1 MAKLLP
7 EAERWEDPI
16 VAEVRKAREKLF
28 AAAGYDL
35 EELCR
40 RLNEQQQREGRGT
53 ATRPPRMPKRER
65 ATTVP
70 RPNKSMHRTRGKDAR
85 R

>member
-1 MAKLLP
+1 MAKPLP
-7 EAERWEDPI
+7 ETERWEDSI

-35 EELCR
+35 EEFCK
-40 RLNEQQQREGRGT
+40 RLNEQQEREGRRTT
-53 ATRPPRMPKRER
+53 ARPPAMSKRGR
-65 ATTVP
+65 GKAVP
-70 RPNKSMHRTRGKDAR
+70 RPNKSKHRTPGKDAR

>member
-1 MAKLLP
+1 
-7 EAERWEDPI
+7 
-16 VAEVRKAREKLF
+16 VAEVRKAREELF

-40 RLNEQQQREGRGT
+40 RLNEQQQREGGDP
-53 ATRPPRMPKRER
+53 ATRPPRRPKRER
-65 ATTVP
+65 AKAVA
-70 RPNKSMHRTRGKDAR
+70 RSNKSMHRARGKDAR

>member
-1 MAKLLP
+1 MAKPSP
-7 EAERWEDPI
+7 EADRWEDPI
-16 VAEVRKAREKLF
+16 VAEVRKAREALF

-40 RLNEQQQREGRGT
+40 RLNEQQQREGRRPV
-53 ATRPPRMPKRER
+53 TRSPGMPRAGPAKVR
-65 ATTVP
+65 P
-70 RPNKSMHRTRGKDAR
+70 GPNKKVRRTHGKGAR

>member
-1 MAKLLP
+1 
-7 EAERWEDPI
+7 
-16 VAEVRKAREKLF
+16 VAEVRKAREKLL

-53 ATRPPRMPKRER
+53 VARPPRTPKRAR
-65 ATTVP
+65 VKGVS
-70 RPNKSMHRTRGKDAR
+70 RPNKSTHRTRGKNVR
-85 R
+85 P